1 MAQNTNPL
9 IKHRLL
15 SVVLAMVFYLLSGTD
30 LSAQT
35 QAPNYQLTYLEGQEK
50 GAIESF
56 IINVFQD
63 TLGFVWAINYSG
75 KLLQYNGLFFEEIK
89 IQSQANDNILSGIN
103 PWPKST
109 IDKNGCIWVSYSN
122 KGVFQFN
129 PYNLSIK
136 YYDQTAFI
144 KSKDETPQITG
155 VESDQNGQIWISTTN
170 NLLRYNYLKDKFIL
184 IYENLNAERISIQC
198 DGGKNYIIIQEKLNG
213 HFQYIKVNKKTGIP
227 TLYDSKVSTNSYRK
241 LGATWMG
248 RGDYVWEA
256 NPKTGIY
263 KRFITNNKLKF
274 LYKPSAK
281 QTINIQN
288 VHLIW
293 ESPNGEVWI
302 CEYGKGIYVIPQRN
316 TNSTYLDLNAFLL
329 HDKINSIIL
338 SIMQDKNNNFWLAT
352 KQGLWKGVCDPSP
365 FNKVEYESF
374 IPTSKF
380 KDQDLDI
387 PLVILDNRTLLLGK
401 ENGLYLFDI
410 YSKSL
415 LRAENRFPV
424 LSKISTSAIDFL
436 YSDSNSNIWICAINE
451 LNKTRKWFKF
461 ITKQNQ
467 LKPLDNFAG
476 FNTQFNNSLQS
487 VYSAF
492 EDEKGSFYFLD
503 WLSPDLIK
511 VASETDSLSFFRF
524 NGIHLEA
531 YECFYDSSK
540 KQLWV
545 ATNRQGLFLYDWTKH
560 AYTRYY
566 FDPIKS
572 PNTPNMNN
580 GVMKKTKNGRLIY
593 KTFNTLFEYDY
604 ESQRFIK
611 KVSGLK
617 DFSSFLCDDKN
628 GDIWLNSEKGIL
640 KIDSTLNKYI
650 YFNEKSGL
658 IHNSLPNG
666 SLLRDSA
673 DWIYA
678 SDLDGII
685 YFHPDSVKTNTQ
697 IPPVYISNLKLFN
710 HDVLPGDST
719 GILTQ
724 SIAITPSI
732 TLQYQQNVLT
742 LEYIALNYQDSDQNE
757 YAYMLEGFDEQWQY
771 VGSKREVSYTNL
783 SPGTYT
789 FRVKGSNNHG
799 VWNEQGASLEI
810 TVLPPWYRT
819 SLAYLCYVMF
829 VAGGIFFLYKFQLNR
844 QLEKQESIRL
854 RELNEFKSQLYTG
867 ITHEFRTPLTVIL
880 GMAEQAVGFFE
891 KRDAQRFQNAI
902 KLVERNS
909 HQLLHLVNQMLDL
922 ASLDAGKIQ
931 PDWEQGNA
939 VGFIRYIVESF
950 NSYADSRGVSL
961 SQNHAQTELIMD
973 FDSDKL
979 QKILSNL
986 LTNAIKFTPKGG
998 SVELKS
1004 SCSSSHFVLQV
1015 NDTGTG
1021 IAQDDLPLIF
1031 DRFFRSE
1038 NNENYSEGT
1047 GIGLA
1052 LTKELTVLLGGAI
1065 HVEST
1070 PGKGTNFSV
1079 SLPIHNT
1086 APIVSKVQDARTHF
1100 PVQTAS
1106 VSKGKE
1112 GGPMLLIV
1120 EDNEEVAAYLAS
1132 CLEDQYQLLY
1142 ARNGQEGIDLA
1153 LEHIPDFIISD
1164 VMMPKKSG
1172 FEVCHTLKSDERTSH
1187 IPIVLLT
1194 AKADESSRHDGLQQG
1209 ADAYLTKPFN
1219 SKELQIRIEQ
1229 MIALRKRLQI
1239 KYQHRAQNLTDLPE
1253 DVANE
1258 NNPQEEAFLQKL
1270 RLEVEQLLNHPNL
1283 DVSLLCRSMGMSR
1296 TQLHR
1301 KLSAVAAMSTTQ
1313 FIRNVRY
1320 QKAKQLLR
1328 KTDLSIAEIAYDV
1341 GFSDPAYFTRMFK
1354 KELGLTPTEFRE
1366 K

>member
-9 IKHRLL
+9 IKGRLL
-15 SVVLAMVFYLLSGTD
+15 SVVLAMVFYLLSGTA
-30 LSAQT
+30 LPAQM

-50 GAIESF
+50 GPIEGSIENIF
-56 IINVFQD
+56 RD
-63 TLGFVWAINYSG
+63 TLGYIWTITSFG
-75 KLLQYNGLFFEEIK
+75 KLMRYDGLRFEY
-89 IQSQANDNILSGIN
+89 IQASYGTVENVFSGIN
-103 PWPKST
+103 PFPKTAIDQDGKIWFSYCDRGVFRFNPYDYSINYYHDFVPDDGEKKEET
-109 IDKNGCIWVSYSN
+109 ISGIVCDQNGTIWVSTTKSISKYSYAADSFSLVYTGQQSDRLTLTC
-122 KGVFQFN
+122 KGGNRYVVFLEKRAN
-129 PYNLSIK
+129 ELNLK
-136 YYDQTAFI
+136 KLDC
-144 KSKDETPQITG
+144 ETGKVTPFH
-155 VESDQNGQIWISTTN
+155 SMSFYKNIST
-170 NLLRYNYLKDKFIL
+170 LWIW
-184 IYENLNAERISIQC
+184 
-198 DGGKNYIIIQEKLNG
+198 NG
-213 HFQYIKVNKKTGIP
+213 AGN
-227 TLYDSKVSTNSYRK
+227 
-241 LGATWMG
+241 
-248 RGDYVWEA
+248 YVWEA
-256 NPKTGIY
+256 PATVGIVKYYLDDTTY
-263 KRFITNNKLKF
+263 KVLCPVDNKYGIDVK
-274 LYKPSAK
+274 
-281 QTINIQN
+281 N

-293 ESPNGEVWI
+293 EEDDGTVWVGERGVGIHIFPANQDTVLKVAFENIEQHEISFSTIIPGENGTYWI
-302 CEYGKGIYVIPQRN
+302 
-316 TNSTYLDLNAFLL
+316 A
-329 HDKINSIIL
+329 
-338 SIMQDKNNNFWLAT
+338 MQA
-352 KQGLWKGVCDPSP
+352 GLWKVKKESNP
-365 FNKVEYESF
+365 FYKIYYKEQFNPPGDRDYYYDK
-374 IPTSKF
+374 
-380 KDQDLDI
+380 
-387 PLVILDNRTLLLGK
+387 PLIQIDNNTLLLGTT
-401 ENGLYLFDI
+401 NGPYLFDTHTKTYI
-410 YSKSL
+410 QAST
-415 LRAENRFPV
+415 RFPA
-424 LSKISTSAIDFL
+424 LAYLNNANTGYFFKDSKER
-436 YSDSNSNIWICAINE
+436 IWIWLNQIRKSDLSSWFCYE
-451 LNKTRKWFKF
+451 LANDKLTP
-461 ITKQNQ
+461 I
-467 LKPLDNFAG
+467 D
-476 FNTQFNNSLQS
+476 QFPGYTDIDWISLRQS
-487 VYSAF
+487 YQVF
-492 EDEKGSFYFLD
+492 EDEKGNLYFSD
-503 WLSPDLIK
+503 YTSPFLVK
-511 VASETDSLSFFRF
+511 LESGTDSLSYFDYGGKHI
-524 NGIHLEA
+524 NGYFSF
-531 YECFYDSSK
+531 YEKDRKS
-540 KQLWV
+540 LWV
-545 ATNRQGLFLYDWTKH
+545 ITNRMGLFLYNWAEHTSS
-560 AYTRYY
+560 RFY
-566 FDPIKS
+566 FDPVNS
-572 PNTPNMNN
+572 PTSPDMNN
-580 GVMKKTKNGRLIY
+580 GIILKSRKGGFIY
-593 KTFNTLFEYDY
+593 KTFNELLEYDY
-604 ESQRFIK
+604 KNQRFSK
-611 KVSGLK
+611 KISGMN
-617 DFSSFLCDDKN
+617 DFSSDFVEDRT
-628 GDIWLNSEKGIL
+628 GTFWLNSEKGIL

-666 SLLRDSA
+666 SLLQDQY

-710 HDVLPGDST
+710 HNVLPGDST

-819 SLAYLCYVMF
+819 SLAYLCYVLF
-829 VAGGIFFLYKFQLNR
+829 VAGSIFFLYKFQLNR

-931 PDWEQGNA
+931 PDWEQGNI

-1004 SCSSSHFVLQV
+1004 SCTSSHFILQV

-1106 VSKGKE
+1106 ISKGKE
-1112 GGPMLLIV
+1112 GAPMLLIV

-1328 KTDLSIAEIAYDV
+1328 ETDLSIAEIAYDV